1 MTTARYR
8 RAFCRVRVHGGRAG
22 AHPAFAQTLARPSV
36 PGRHGG
42 QFHSSIL
49 PETGVR
55 IPRGEV
61 SAFMI
66 EIALRHPR
74 AAMAGA
80 HPAPLE
86 KTS

>member
-1 MTTARYR
+1 MA
-8 RAFCRVRVHGGRAG
+8 GGRA
-22 AHPAFAQTLARPSV
+22 HIRPSLRPLPV
-36 PGRHGG
+36 PLYPAATAGNFTRPL
-42 QFHSSIL
+42 L
-49 PETGVR
+49 PETVVR

>member
-1 MTTARYR
+1 MA
-8 RAFCRVRVHGGRAG
+8 GGRA
-22 AHPAFAQTLARPSV
+22 HIQPSLRPLPV
-36 PGRHGG
+36 PLYRAATAGNFTRPL
-42 QFHSSIL
+42 L

>member
-1 MTTARYR
+1 VSAFMAGE
-8 RAFCRVRVHGGRAG
+8 RAHI
-22 AHPAFAQTLARPSV
+22 RPSPLPV
-36 PGRHGG
+36 PLRQAATAGNFTRPL
-42 QFHSSIL
+42 L
-49 PETGVR
+49 PETAAR
-55 IPRGEV
+55 SPRGEV

-80 HPAPLE
+80 PPAPLE

>member
-1 MTTARYR
+1 M
-8 RAFCRVRVHGGRAG
+8 AG
-22 AHPAFAQTLARPSV
+22 NFTRPL
-36 PGRHGG
+36 
-42 QFHSSIL
+42 L
-49 PETGVR
+49 PETVVR